1 MGVRSCVAPTK
12 AQRDVLR
19 WAVWSRDLLLMRE
32 DPEGE
37 AVRARINEATWQE
50 IKFDEAKQALRG
62 RIWTKEQ
69 AEELHSLVTQGT
81 PV

>member
-1 MGVRSCVAPTK
+1 
-12 AQRDVLR
+12 
-19 WAVWSRDLLLMRE
+19 MRE